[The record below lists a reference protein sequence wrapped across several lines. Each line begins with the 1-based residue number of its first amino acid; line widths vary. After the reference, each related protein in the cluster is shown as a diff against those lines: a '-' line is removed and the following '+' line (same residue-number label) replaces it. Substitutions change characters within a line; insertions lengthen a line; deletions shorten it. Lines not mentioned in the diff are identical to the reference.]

1 MTLKLEEPLKE
12 YENDIRELYEDLDS
26 SLDNKEALLSE
37 IELIWYS
44 RYGIADEDIVEIDR
58 KYLPTIYQKIKSA
71 QPDIAEY
78 FKAKMISA
86 GVSPTVFL

>member
-1 MTLKLEEPLKE
+1 
-12 YENDIRELYEDLDS
+12 LYEDLDS
-26 SLDNKEALLSE
+26 SLDSKEALLSE

-44 RYGIADEDIVEIDR
+44 RYGITDKSVIEIDK

-78 FKAKMISA
+78 FKAKMIAA
-86 GVSPTVFL
+86 GVSFSVFS

>member
-1 MTLKLEEPLKE
+1 MTLKLKEPLKE
-12 YENDIRELYEDLDS
+12 YESDIRELYEDLDS

-44 RYGIADEDIVEIDR
+44 RYGIVDEDIVEIDR
-58 KYLPTIYQKIKSA
+58 KYLPTIYQKIKSV

-78 FKAKMISA
+78 FKAKMIAA
-86 GVSPTVFL
+86 GVSPTVFS

>member
-1 MTLKLEEPLKE
+1 MKE

-44 RYGIADEDIVEIDR
+44 RYGIADGDIVEIDR
-58 KYLPTIYQKIKSA
+58 KYLPTIYQEIKSA

-86 GVSPTVFL
+86 GVSPTVFS